1 MTSFLNTC
9 RKLKI
14 IITCYILIMTALPLY
29 IYAVIFMPFM
39 ENENCNDVAS
49 SPGYSQIYLIA
60 VEDQFFSIDAR

>member
-1 MTSFLNTC
+1 
-9 RKLKI
+9 
-14 IITCYILIMTALPLY
+14 MTALPLY

-60 VEDQFFSIDAR
+60 VEDRVFSIGAR